1 MKKFPSI
8 VDLTVDVPSPP
19 PPPPLQDG
27 WNCEHCTFRN
37 PINTFGK
44 DCETCGL
51 PPSSGPQSSSSITG
65 NINSLAQKPFSSS
78 DHDSSDPK
86 GRQLLST
93 STAISKD
100 SPEFNQQKREMPNI
114 VTRHA
119 IQKMMYELRMNRKGE
134 APSFALSSACDHI
147 SQASEKWLW
156 SCGYRNI
163 QMMLSALMTEPTYK
177 AALFG
182 GSGIIPDIPSLQ
194 MWIERAWRLGFD
206 PEGAVSL
213 GGKLLG
219 AGKKWIG
226 STEAAVLLRSFGLRA
241 QLVSFHAFDD
251 EQVAHLCSPEET
263 TKVSSIRKDAEA
275 RLFARAGKRPL
286 GSCFSCGKVGHFS
299 SKCPNPR
306 RSRLDEPPPSLSM
319 SDGTNRPLAVRQEEQ
334 VYFYSRNQGLVDW
347 VTEHFHTEAE
357 TVSSTAEDHGDENKG
372 DGGSG
377 EEDGVGVGGG
387 RGHRPFPVFFQH
399 SGHSRLLVGWEVDP
413 VTGLKRSRDDDDDDD
428 DEREEEET
436 KGGNGDIRS
445 FFPSLSRSSSTVG
458 KSDDTNRDKA
468 RDKESV
474 IKPSTASATSAAVG
488 GGAADAASTSAE
500 ASLLSNSSSLLV
512 TGKSRLSLLIFDPAI
527 EKDEFDGSIVSS
539 NWRRVVKRGLH
550 TLRESQFE
558 AVYVERGSLVER
570 EGSEAWEKL
579 KILDQ
584 IHYISGLKEAK

>member
-1 MKKFPSI
+1 MSLPMKKSPSI
-8 VDLTVDVPSPP
+8 VDLTVDVPSPPPP

-37 PINTFGK
+37 PIDTFGK

-51 PPSSGPQSSSSITG
+51 PSSSGPQTSSSITG
-65 NINSLAQKPFSSS
+65 DITSLAQKPLSSS
-78 DHDSSDPK
+78 DNYSS
-86 GRQLLST
+86 GQFLST
-93 STAISKD
+93 STAISSSKD
-100 SPEFNQQKREMPNI
+100 SLEFNQQKREMPNI
-114 VTRHA
+114 VTRQA
-119 IQKMMYELRMNRKGE
+119 IHQMMNELRMNRKSE
-134 APSFALSSACDHI
+134 APSFALSCPCDHI

-163 QMMLSALMTEPTYK
+163 QMMLSGLMTEPAYK

-182 GSGIIPDIPSLQ
+182 GIGIIPDIPSLQ

-251 EQVAHLCSPEET
+251 EQVAHLCSLEET
-263 TKVSSIRKDAEA
+263 TKVSSIRKEAEA
-275 RLFARAGKRPL
+275 RLFARTGKRPL
-286 GSCFSCGKVGHFS
+286 GSCFSCGKMGHFS
-299 SKCPNPR
+299 NKCPNSR

-319 SDGTNRPLAVRQEEQ
+319 SDGTNRSLAVRQEEQ

-357 TVSSTAEDHGDENKG
+357 IVSSTAEDHNE
-372 DGGSG
+372 GGG
-377 EEDGVGVGGG
+377 GGGVGGVGGG
-387 RGHRPFPVFFQH
+387 RATRPFPVFFQH

-413 VTGLKRSRDDDDDDD
+413 VTGLKRSRDGDDDDD
-428 DEREEEET
+428 DEEREEEELKNE

-445 FFPSLSRSSSTVG
+445 FFPSLSRSSSTVS

-474 IKPSTASATSAAVG
+474 MKPSAASATSTTVG
-488 GGAADAASTSAE
+488 GGAAEAE
-500 ASLLSNSSSLLV
+500 ASLLSNSSPLLV
-512 TGKSRLSLLIFDPAI
+512 NGKSRLSLLIFDPAI
-527 EKDEFDGSIVSS
+527 EKDEFDGSILSS

-550 TLRESQFE
+550 TLRETQFE

-584 IHYISGLKEAK
+584 IHYISGLKGAK